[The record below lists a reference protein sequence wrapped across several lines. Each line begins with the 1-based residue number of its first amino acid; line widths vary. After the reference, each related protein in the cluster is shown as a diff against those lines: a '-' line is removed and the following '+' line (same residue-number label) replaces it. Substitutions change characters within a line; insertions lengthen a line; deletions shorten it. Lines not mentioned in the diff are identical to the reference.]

1 MPAALSTDAVEHN
14 TPLRAILAISAGNA
28 LEWFDFVIFGF
39 FAVPIASNFFPTAG
53 QAASVLLTFATFGI
67 AFFLRPLGAIVLG
80 QYSDRYG
87 RKPALIVTLLLMV
100 VGTVTIAITP
110 PFASIGFFAPALII
124 CGRMLQGFSAGG
136 EFGGATAYLA
146 EQGPNRKGFYAS
158 LQFAGQ
164 AFAAVLA
171 TLLGVILTNLLSA
184 EQLVSWGWRIPFVI
198 GLLIALVVYYIR
210 RQVDESPEFDSVKIN
225 ATPSYGAPAGAAKM
239 VAIALGV
246 VVVATVATYTLLF
259 MPTFTVTQLGLP
271 LSTGFFAGL
280 LTSVIQVIL
289 IPISGAL
296 SDRWG
301 RLPIAYAAALAI
313 LFSAYPLFSW
323 LTSSPSLGSLLAF
336 QIVIGSMLAFYVGVL
351 PALMADLF
359 PTRMRATG
367 LSISYALGVSL
378 FGGLAPLINGFLAE
392 LTRTKVA
399 AVYYLMLGAVISLAA
414 LTALWRSR
422 LR

>member
-1 MPAALSTDAVEHN
+1 MPAVLSTDAVERN
-14 TPLRAILAISAGNA
+14 RPLRAILAISAGNA

-39 FAVPIASNFFPTAG
+39 FAVPIASNFFPTVG
-53 QAASVLLTFATFGI
+53 EAASVLLTFATFGI

-87 RKPALIVTLLLMV
+87 RKPALIVTLSLMV
-100 VGTVTIAITP
+100 AGTGTIAITP
-110 PFASIGFFAPALII
+110 PFSSIGFFAPALIV

-146 EQGPNRKGFYAS
+146 EQGLDRRGFYAS

-171 TLLGVILTNLLSA
+171 TLAGVLLTNLLSA
-184 EQLVSWGWRIPFVI
+184 EQLVSWGWRIPFVG

-225 ATPSYGAPAGAAKM
+225 ATPSYGVPAGAAKM

-301 RLPIAYAAALAI
+301 RLPIAYTATLAI
-313 LFSAYPLFSW
+313 LFSAHPLFSW

-336 QIVIGSMLAFYVGVL
+336 QIVIGSMLAIYVGVL

-359 PTRMRATG
+359 PARMRATG